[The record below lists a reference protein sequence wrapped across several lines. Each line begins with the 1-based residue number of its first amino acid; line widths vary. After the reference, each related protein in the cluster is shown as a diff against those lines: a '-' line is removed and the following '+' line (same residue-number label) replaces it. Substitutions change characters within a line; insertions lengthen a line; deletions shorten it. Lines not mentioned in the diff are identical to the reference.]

1 MLETG
6 ISRRSFLKSLSAGA
20 AGLAMPPALRAA
32 ESRREEPNV
41 LFIAVDDLNDWV
53 GCFGGNPQA
62 ITPHLDQFA
71 RKGGMVFSRAY
82 CPSTVCCPSR
92 SALLTGILPSDSGVY
107 GNSQNLR
114 NAERTKNAVTL
125 PQYFSQHGYFTLSR
139 GKIFHKHMTSDGLDE
154 GQWAFDKFS
163 PTSSQGSRNP
173 DTSAGPANKLPMP
186 DGSRATG
193 KAMAFDWGPTGGKDE
208 GTNDYQ
214 TALWAARELEKG
226 FDKPFFMAVGLSK
239 PHLPWFVPQKY
250 FDMHPL
256 DKIVP
261 PKFRADDLDDIRLP
275 GGKNK
280 FAPSEDFLRARKY
293 DRFKDAARAY
303 LAAVSYADDCVGVM
317 LDALTESKYADNT
330 IVVIWGDHGWF
341 LSEKLKYRKTHL
353 WEESARCP
361 LIVKA
366 PGLTN
371 VGRRCDRVVNLM
383 DLYPTLVDLCGLPPK
398 TNIAG
403 RSIKGLLA
411 KPDARWDYPT
421 LTTYQ
426 KGNHSIRSERWRYTK
441 YADDVEELYDHEN
454 DPMEWTNLAGDPKH
468 GTVKSDL
475 ARWLPK
481 YDAEDSPSNTAE
493 KKQGK
498 PRNVSSRR
506 PKQ

>member
-1 MLETG
+1 MFKMR
-6 ISRRSFLKSLSAGA
+6 ISRRSFLRSLGAGA
-20 AGLAMPPALRAA
+20 AAVAMPAVLRSAG
-32 ESRREEPNV
+32 SRGDKPNV

-62 ITPHLDQFA
+62 ITPHMDEFA
-71 RKGGMVFSRAY
+71 RTGGMVFSRAY

-92 SALLTGILPSDSGVY
+92 SAMLTGILPSDSGVY
-107 GNSQNLR
+107 GNSQNLK
-114 NAERTKNAVTL
+114 NADRTKNAVTL
-125 PQYFSQHGYFTLSR
+125 PQYFSKHGYFTLSR
-139 GKIFHKHMTSDGLDE
+139 GKIFHKHATAGGLDE
-154 GQWAFDKFS
+154 GQWAFDKFV
-163 PTSSQGSRNP
+163 PTSSLGSSSP

-186 DGSRATG
+186 DGSRARG
-193 KAMAFDWGPTGGKDE
+193 KSAAFDWGPTGGSDE
-208 GTNDYQ
+208 GTKDYQ
-214 TALWAARELEKG
+214 TALWAAGELEKG
-226 FDKPFFMAVGLSK
+226 FGKPFFMAVGLSK

-250 FDMHPL
+250 FDMYPL

-261 PKFRADDLDDIRLP
+261 PEYRADDLDDIKLANGR
-275 GGKNK
+275 NK
-280 FAPSEDFLRARKY
+280 YGPSEDFLRVKKY
-293 DRFKDAARAY
+293 DRFKEAARAY
-303 LAAVSYADDCVGVM
+303 LAAVSYADDCIGVM
-317 LDALTESKYADNT
+317 LDALTRSRYADNT

-366 PGLTN
+366 PGLTEADL
-371 VGRRCDRVVNLM
+371 RCDRVVNLM

-403 RSIKGLLA
+403 RSIKELLA

-498 PRNVSSRR
+498 SRNVSSRR